1 MMDYK
6 INLLNQQVC
15 FKGFF
20 TLEKFT
26 LTHSLFAG
34 GMCEPVNREL
44 ISHGNA
50 VAILLY
56 DPDADAVVIIEQ
68 FRIGAVNDPESAWVY
83 ELVAGF
89 QETGESIEQVIEREL
104 KEEADLAFSRYEKVM
119 EYYSNPAS
127 SSDRVTLVCAQVDSS
142 LAGGIHGVET
152 EGEDIKVHVIKFA
165 EVASLIATGK
175 LSSPTPIIAMQW
187 LQLQRQRLRQEWGN
201 IHDQP

>member
-1 MMDYK
+1 MDYK
-6 INLLNQQVC
+6 INLLNKQVC

-20 TLEKFT
+20 TLEKYT

-44 ISHGNA
+44 FSHGNA

-68 FRIGAVNDPESAWVY
+68 FRVGAMNDPDSAWVY

-89 QETGESIEQVIEREL
+89 QEAGESIEQVVEREL
-104 KEEADLAFSRYEKVM
+104 KEEAGLTLDRYEM
-119 EYYSNPAS
+119 IMQYYSNPAS
-127 SSDRVTLVCAQVDSS
+127 SSDRVILVCAQVDAS

-152 EGEDIKVHVIKFA
+152 EGEDIKVHVVNFA
-165 EVASLIATGK
+165 QVGDLITSGK

-187 LQLQRQRLRQEWGN
+187 LQLQRDRLRQEWGTLR
-201 IHDQP
+201 PAR